1 MEIIMKRYKIDSL
14 NHKEPNKR
22 LSTQELLQIIYEK
35 MNEGYTSFEITASGQ
50 HNIGGPLWSEDG
62 TTLDFKVINPGQ
74 RIGSMGMP
82 NTRITIEGSAPAD
95 VGWLNSG
102 AEIIL
107 KGDGGD
113 TTAHCAA
120 SGKIFVGGRVGTR
133 SGALMKHDPKYPAPE
148 FWILKNTG
156 SFSFEF
162 MGGGTAVVCGLDCED
177 IESVIGSRSCVGMVG
192 GTIYVRGNVCDLSD
206 DVYLIDID
214 ENDKDFLKKGLKE
227 FLTKIDRKDLTEKLC
242 DFSQWKKIVAKT
254 FEERKANHLIP
265 MKDFRLNVW
274 SKEVS
279 GNDGG
284 GIFSDVYEDDFKV
297 YPIVNKGDHRLR
309 YPSWDNYTQS
319 APCESHCPIGIPTQ
333 KRINLIKDDKLK
345 EALELMLEY
354 TPFPACVCGNLCPNL
369 CMEECSRGYV
379 DEPIK
384 FDALGMMS
392 RDVIVPRVQSTKD
405 KSIAIIGAGVA
416 GLSAAWLLK
425 NQGYSVTVFEQ
436 DKEIGGKLRQVIPF
450 ERLSKECLE
459 AEINRIKNSGINFN
473 LNTTLTKELFKDIE
487 TKYDAVIVACGAHN
501 PVVIPFEGHE
511 RLIKGLDFLKN
522 VKNGSKPNLG
532 DKVVVIG
539 AGNAAMDVIIEAYNC
554 NAKEVTAIDIQKP
567 AAFDKEIQRCKGF
580 GAKILYPCFTEKV
593 TDKGVIL
600 KDGTLLEADSVIIS
614 IGDRPKFDF
623 LEPSMLDE
631 RGMLRLNEYKQTI
644 NEKVFAAGDAIK
656 QGLFTNAIADGN
668 KAAKNVINFLTGK
681 NLDTFDTMP
690 QLPRDKVKTEYYQ
703 GLSPLKVQEIDAWD
717 EKDRCMSCGLC
728 RDCEFCLQACPE
740 QAISKFK
747 DINGNTIYA
756 SNEERCIGCG
766 ICAGVCPC
774 GVWNMK
780 DNFENIDDLASI

>member
-1 MEIIMKRYKIDSL
+1 MCADTFKIDSL
-14 NHKEPNKR
+14 NYKEPNKR

-35 MNEGYTSFEITASGQ
+35 MQEGYTSFEIVASGQ

-62 TTLDFKVINPGQ
+62 TKLDFKIINPGQ

-82 NTRITIEGSAPAD
+82 DTKITIEGSAPAD

-120 SGKIFVGGRVGTR
+120 SGKIYVAGRVGTR
-133 SGALMKHDPKYPAPE
+133 SGALMKHDPKYPSPE
-148 FWILKNTG
+148 LWILKNTG

-162 MGGGTAVVCGLDCED
+162 MGGGTAVVCGIDCDD
-177 IESVIGSRSCVGMVG
+177 IQSVLGSRSCVGMVG

-206 DVYLIDID
+206 DVYLVEID
-214 ENDKDFLKKGLKE
+214 EKDRDFLKKGLKE
-227 FLTKIDRKDLTEKLC
+227 FLLKIDREDLNEKLC
-242 DFSQWKKIVAKT
+242 DFSQWRKIVAKNYD
-254 FEERKANHLIP
+254 ERKTNHLIP
-265 MKDFRLNVW
+265 MKDFRLNHW
-274 SKEVS
+274 FKE
-279 GNDGG
+279 NGG

-309 YPSWDNYTQS
+309 YPSWDDYSQA
-319 APCESHCPIGIPTQ
+319 APCENLCPIGIPTQ
-333 KRINLIKDDKLK
+333 KRINLIKNDKLK
-345 EALELMLEY
+345 EAIELMLEY

-369 CMEECSRGYV
+369 CKEECSRGYV

-392 RDVIVPRVQSTKD
+392 RDVIVPEMHTTKD
-405 KSIAIIGAGVA
+405 KSIAIIGAGAA

-425 NQGYSVTVFEQ
+425 KYGYKVTVFEQ
-436 DKEIGGKLRQVIPF
+436 DKEIGGKLRQVIPY

-459 AEINRIKNSGINFN
+459 AEINRIKKSGINFN
-473 LNTTLTKELFKDIE
+473 LNKTLTKELFEEIKSQ
-487 TKYDAVIVACGAHN
+487 YDAVIIACGAHN

-511 RLIKGLDFLKN
+511 RLVKGLEFLKQ
-522 VKNGSKPNLG
+522 VKNGIKPDIG
-532 DKVVVIG
+532 EKVVVIG
-539 AGNAAMDVIIEAYNC
+539 AGNAAMDVVIEAYNC
-554 NAKEVTAIDIQKP
+554 GAKDVTAIDIQKP
-567 AAFDKEIQRCKGF
+567 AAFDKEIERCKGL

-593 TDKGVIL
+593 TKEGVLL
-600 KDGTLLEADSVIIS
+600 KDGTFLAADTVIIS

-623 LEPSMLDE
+623 LDSSLLDE
-631 RGMLRLNEYKQTI
+631 KGMLKINAFKQAVDK
-644 NEKVFAAGDAIK
+644 KVFAAGDAIK

-668 KAAKNVINFLTGK
+668 NAAKNVINFLSGK
-681 NLDTFDTMP
+681 ELETFEEMP
-690 QLPRDKVKTEYYQ
+690 RLPRDKVKTEYYQ
-703 GLSPLKVQEIDAWD
+703 GLSPLKVQEIEAWE
-717 EKDRCMSCGLC
+717 EKDRCLSCGLC

-747 DINGNTIYA
+747 DINGKTVYT

-774 GVWNMK
+774 GVWNMN

>member
-1 MEIIMKRYKIDSL
+1 MKRYKIDSL